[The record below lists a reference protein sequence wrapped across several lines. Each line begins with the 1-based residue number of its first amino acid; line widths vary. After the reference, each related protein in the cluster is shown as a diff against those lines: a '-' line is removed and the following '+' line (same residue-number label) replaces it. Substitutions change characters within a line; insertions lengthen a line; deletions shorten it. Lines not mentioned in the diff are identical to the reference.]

1 MEMLPCLS
9 HDRYER
15 YSQKRGWKF
24 EVVDI
29 TESDLKGYKV
39 PVPFSVECQIDPFMS
54 PTFRECKLILGSYG
68 LLPIGSCGV

>member
-1 MEMLPCLS
+1 MN

-54 PTFRECKLILGSYG
+54 PTFREC
-68 LLPIGSCGV
+68 